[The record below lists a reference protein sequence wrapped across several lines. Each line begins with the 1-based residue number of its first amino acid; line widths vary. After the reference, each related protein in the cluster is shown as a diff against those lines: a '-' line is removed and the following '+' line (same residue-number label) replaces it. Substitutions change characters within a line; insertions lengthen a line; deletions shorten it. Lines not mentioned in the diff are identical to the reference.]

1 MKLRNYAT
9 IPNQIITAF
18 GQRVMIVI
26 LTAVAEKMGL
36 RQEIDAEVNEL
47 PKDVHAEAV
56 METIEKIE
64 SGKSGQD

>member
-26 LTAVAEKMGL
+26 LTAVAKKMGL

>member
-1 MKLRNYAT
+1 
-9 IPNQIITAF
+9 
-18 GQRVMIVI
+18 MIVI
-26 LTAVAEKMGL
+26 LTAVAKKMGL

-47 PKDVHAEAV
+47 SKDVHAEAV

>member
-47 PKDVHAEAV
+47 SKDVHAEAV